1 MATCRPVTAE
11 GSCGLGVWQGR
22 TYVTA
27 ERALGPSPQ
36 CASMVTGNCSTI
48 QGGKVT
54 CPRSH
59 GLAIADLGIS
69 LALTS
74 EAEPSPLCLSLPDM
88 LGMILRQVYLHW
100 DLPAP

>member
-1 MATCRPVTAE
+1 M
-11 GSCGLGVWQGR
+11 
-22 TYVTA
+22 
-27 ERALGPSPQ
+27 
-36 CASMVTGNCSTI
+36 
-48 QGGKVT
+48 T